1 MVGFINLGLSI
12 RMPASAGQEH
22 SLVVKTDIMDKCV
35 LIIRYGLFKC
45 PKIII
50 SSSHKKSAILYRI
63 FFIPSIWGIPIFDRY
78 AIKALILA
86 DIDQKYSGEA
96 KTRQS
101 ASLILGINS
110 LKASFWTQGF
120 S

>member
-50 SSSHKKSAILYRI
+50 SSSHKKSAIPVSYTHLSFTSSPVMRGLV
-63 FFIPSIWGIPIFDRY
+63 FFSSRP
-78 AIKALILA
+78 AIK
-86 DIDQKYSGEA
+86 SGSSPA
-96 KTRQS
+96 ISSRKSSGRP
-101 ASLILGINS
+101 
-110 LKASFWTQGF
+110 
-120 S
+120 